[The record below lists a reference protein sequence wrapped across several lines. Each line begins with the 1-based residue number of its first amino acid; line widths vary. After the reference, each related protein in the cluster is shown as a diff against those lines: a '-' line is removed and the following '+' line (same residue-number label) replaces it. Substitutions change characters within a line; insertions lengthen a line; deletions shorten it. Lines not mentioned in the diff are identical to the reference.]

1 MRLGPYQLVSS
12 RSSELFYLI
21 MAINIQKS
29 TSTDSAYGSSSS
41 DVIPPELSEIDYL
54 SQVLNISKEETAT
67 HLASLYNR
75 ADELGISVSRL
86 SQPSFLNGKPNS
98 LSIVAESN
106 TTVET
111 GHARSSST
119 ESGQSAITAATS
131 NYFEAP
137 QEVQEVAAPDGLF
150 RKRSRT
156 LSFST
161 YDKYLA
167 SIDQN
172 LNQPKFLSVPPPPPP
187 PSKDAA
193 PSLFSVGTRK
203 SFVSLKK
210 GLSKFGRRRKSSPF
224 PEPMIV

>member
-1 MRLGPYQLVSS
+1 
-12 RSSELFYLI
+12 

-29 TSTDSAYGSSSS
+29 PSTDSAYGSSSS

-67 HLASLYNR
+67 HLASLYHR
-75 ADELGISVSRL
+75 ADELGIAVSRL
-86 SQPSFLNGKPNS
+86 SHPSSLHGKPNT

-106 TTVET
+106 ATVET
-111 GHARSSST
+111 GHVRLSST
-119 ESGQSAITAATS
+119 ESGVSEITAATS
-131 NYFEAP
+131 SFSEAP
-137 QEVQEVAAPDGLF
+137 QDSAPDSLF

-156 LSFST
+156 LSFSA
-161 YDKYLA
+161 YEKYLA
-167 SIDQN
+167 SLDQN

-203 SFVSLKK
+203 SLVSLKQ
-210 GLSKFGRRRKSSPF
+210 GLSKFRRKRKSSPF
-224 PEPMIV
+224 PESMAV